1 LPIPRVRLGLIYRT
15 LGGKVYWNGW
25 AQIMDLPREGRIAF
39 SILKLQ
45 DALTFGARYARGK
58 PAI

>member
-1 LPIPRVRLGLIYRT
+1 MGL
-15 LGGKVYWNGW
+15 
-25 AQIMDLPREGRIAF
+25 QREERIAF

-45 DALTFGARYARGK
+45 DAPTFGARYARGK